1 MYNNIRVLLANEPSL
16 IGVGIRTTLS
26 VEKKLIIVGEAN
38 SSHKIRKLHQK
49 LQPDLIIMDLDLPQF
64 KFPDAIAFLHRNC
77 TKLKILG
84 LMNHNK
90 LALSILKRNGIA
102 GCVLKSEEP
111 QTLVNASLTVAQ
123 GKTWFSQNL
132 VEDYVQ
138 SNKGEWNQAE
148 NANLTQREQQ
158 ILRMIARGLDNTCIA
173 NELSLG
179 HQTIRNYIS
188 QIYAKLGLNSRT
200 EAVLWAIKND
210 LLQHNHDV
218 LARMQF
224 NSRGCQELASNKINM
239 I

>member
-1 MYNNIRVLLANEPSL
+1 MDKNIRVLLADEPSL
-16 IGVGIRTTLS
+16 IGVGIRATLS
-26 VEKKLIIVGEAN
+26 VEKNLIIVGEAN
-38 SSHKIRKLHQK
+38 SSHKISKLHQK

-77 TKLKILG
+77 SKLKILG
-84 LMNHNK
+84 LMSHNK
-90 LALSILKRNGIA
+90 LTLSSLKINGIA

-111 QTLVNASLTVAQ
+111 QTLINASLTVAQ
-123 GKTWFSQNL
+123 GKTWFSKNL

-158 ILRMIARGLDNTCIA
+158 ILRMIARGLDNACIA

-179 HQTIRNYIS
+179 HQTVRNYIS
-188 QIYAKLGLNSRT
+188 QIYAKLGLSSRT

-210 LLQHNHDV
+210 VLQHNHDV
-218 LARMQF
+218 LSRMQF
-224 NSRGCQELASNKINM
+224 NSHSCQKLASK
-239 I
+239 